1 MFQGLADRLQETL
14 QRLRGRGR
22 LTEQDVSEALRE
34 VRMALLEADV
44 NFSVAKDFIARIRQ
58 RAVGQEV
65 LTSLTPGQQ
74 VVKIV
79 HEELTELLGG
89 AESKIV
95 TAASPP
101 TIVMLV
107 GLQGSGKTTT
117 AGKLALLLR
126 KQGKKPLLAAAD
138 IYRPAAVKQLSVL
151 GEQLDIP
158 VFTLGTAVSPLD
170 IVKGAREHAGRYG
183 RDIVII
189 DTAGRLHI
197 DDTLMAE
204 LQEIQNVVH
213 PHEILLVVD
222 AMTGQDAVTI
232 AQSFHDALGIDGL
245 IMTKMDGDT
254 RGGAALSVKSVTG
267 KPIKFAGTGEKLDA
281 FEVFH
286 PERVASRILGMGD
299 MLTLIEKAQSTVDV
313 NKAREM
319 EKRMRSVD
327 FSLDDFLEQLKQ
339 VKNMGP
345 IDQLMGM
352 IPGMSKLQ
360 KNQGLAVDEKEM
372 GKVEAIIYSMTPA
385 ERKNPAMIDGS
396 RRRRIARGSGTSVQD
411 VNRLLKQFDGM
422 KKMIRQFGGQ
432 GKKGKGMDKNIP
444 FMR

>member
-1 MFQGLADRLQETL
+1 MFQGLADRLQATL

-22 LTEQDVSEALRE
+22 LSEQDVTQALRE

-44 NFSVAKDFIARIRQ
+44 NFAVAKDFISRIRE

-65 LTSLTPGQQ
+65 LNSLTPGQQ

-79 HEELTELLGG
+79 HEELTALLGG
-89 AESKIV
+89 EESKIA
-95 TAASPP
+95 TASAPP
-101 TIVMLV
+101 TIIMLV

-126 KQGKKPLLAAAD
+126 KQGKKPLLTAAD
-138 IYRPAAVKQLSVL
+138 VYRPAAVKQLTVL

-158 VFTLGTAVSPLD
+158 VFSMGTSVSPVD
-170 IVKGAREHAGRYG
+170 IVKGAREHASRYG
-183 RDIVII
+183 RDTLIV
-189 DTAGRLHI
+189 DTAGRLHV
-197 DDTLMAE
+197 DDELMEE
-204 LQEIQNVVH
+204 LKQIKAQNK

-222 AMTGQDAVTI
+222 AMTGQDAVQI
-232 AQSFHDALGIDGL
+232 AESFHAALGIDGL

-267 KPIKFAGTGEKLDA
+267 RPIKFAGTGEKLDA

-299 MLTLIEKAQSTVDV
+299 MLTLIERAQETVDM

-319 EKRMRSVD
+319 EKKIRAAD
-327 FSLDDFLEQLKQ
+327 FTLEDFLEQLKQ

-360 KNQGLAVDEKEM
+360 KMQGGGMDDKEM
-372 GKVEAIIYSMTPA
+372 GKVEAIIYSMTLA
-385 ERKNPAMIDGS
+385 ERRDPAMIDGS
-396 RRRRIARGSGTSVQD
+396 RRRRIARGSGTTVQD

-422 KKMIRQFGGQ
+422 KKMMKQFGGQ
-432 GKKGKGMDKNIP
+432 GKKGKGMDRNLP
-444 FMR
+444 FLR